1 MVINENLIKLRI
13 KAEEAWALA
22 ETYQALYE
30 TALTKYYA
38 AKSATYWGRE
48 IDEEI

>member
-1 MVINENLIKLRI
+1 MENEKLIKMRI
-13 KAEEAWALA
+13 EAEEASALA

-30 TALTKYYA
+30 TALKKYYA